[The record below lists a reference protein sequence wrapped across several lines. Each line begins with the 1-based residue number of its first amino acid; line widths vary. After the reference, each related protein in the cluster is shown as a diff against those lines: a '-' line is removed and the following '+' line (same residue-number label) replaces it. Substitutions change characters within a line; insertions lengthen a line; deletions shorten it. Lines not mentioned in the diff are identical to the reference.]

1 VRSSTITLG
10 QSGKRTGTRALD
22 ASRWLAF
29 AIAIL
34 MAVSTMFHDR
44 HAQAATADKIR
55 YIVETSHTEPAAG
68 HSHVGSRGADRA
80 QDDGSCH
87 VSPSGC
93 AICVPV
99 SAQIVIGPM
108 LNEPPA
114 IAPSSI
120 SLPGDVLLR
129 LRPPRSPRS
138 PKRALPFWFVR
149 STISNPRSHGYE
161 NQRAQGIYR
170 HASFWHP
177 PGSVRPPAPPH
188 PWSL

>member
-1 VRSSTITLG
+1 MRSSTITLG
-10 QSGKRTGTRALD
+10 QSGKRTGTGALD

-99 SAQIVIGPM
+99 SAQIVIGTM
-108 LNEPPA
+108 RIEPPA
-114 IAPSSI
+114 FAPPSI
-120 SLPGDVLLR
+120 SSPGDVPLR
-129 LRPPRSPRS
+129 LRPPKVS
-138 PKRALPFWFVR
+138 A
-149 STISNPRSHGYE
+149 I
-161 NQRAQGIYR
+161 A
-170 HASFWHP
+170 
-177 PGSVRPPAPPH
+177 
-188 PWSL
+188 